1 MRDLLMLGI
10 VLGALPFV
18 LRHTWV
24 GILLWTWISIMNPHK
39 LAFGFAHNAPF
50 AAVAAGATILSLL
63 MTRDKVNMPWD
74 PPVKVLFAFLV
85 WMCVTTAFALYPSVS
100 WDMLS
105 KVLKIQLLTAIAFAA
120 LRERR
125 HIELFI
131 WVNVLSLG
139 FYGFKGGLFTLR
151 TGGAGTVW
159 GPPGGFIG
167 GNNEIALALIIA
179 IPLMNFLRMVATH
192 RLIRLGL
199 LVLMILSAVAVLGS
213 QSRGAFLALFAMG
226 LVLWVRSHRKVVAGI
241 IVGVVGATIIAF
253 MPSTWED
260 RMGTIS
266 TYQDDS
272 SAMGRINAWWMT
284 YNLANSRFTGGGFES
299 YTPETF
305 AAYAPNPTDLHVAH
319 SIYFSVLGEHG
330 YVGLFL
336 FLLLWWLAFQTAGK
350 IRKEAL
356 ARKQTHWAF
365 YLAGMCQVSLVGYA
379 VGGAFLSL
387 AYFDLPYNILVMLV
401 VTWRWLQEKR
411 WETEV
416 KGAFDAIEP
425 KGRSPAPAI
434 RKFQT

>member
-1 MRDLLMLGI
+1 
-10 VLGALPFV
+10 
-18 LRHTWV
+18 
-24 GILLWTWISIMNPHK
+24 
-39 LAFGFAHNAPF
+39 
-50 AAVAAGATILSLL
+50 
-63 MTRDKVNMPWD
+63 
-74 PPVKVLFAFLV
+74 
-85 WMCVTTAFALYPSVS
+85 
-100 WDMLS
+100 
-105 KVLKIQLLTAIAFAA
+105 
-120 LRERR
+120 
-125 HIELFI
+125 
-131 WVNVLSLG
+131 
-139 FYGFKGGLFTLR
+139 
-151 TGGAGTVW
+151 
-159 GPPGGFIG
+159 
-167 GNNEIALALIIA
+167 
-179 IPLMNFLRMVATH
+179 
-192 RLIRLGL
+192 
-199 LVLMILSAVAVLGS
+199 
-213 QSRGAFLALFAMG
+213 
-226 LVLWVRSHRKVVAGI
+226 
-241 IVGVVGATIIAF
+241 
-253 MPSTWED
+253 
-260 RMGTIS
+260 MGTIS